1 MDEWV
6 PFQEGE
12 YVVERAFLLAHDE
25 SAVLLEDA
33 VISVFLNPREQRQLN
48 GSGRVRNLLLVKM
61 LDDWDEIDLFLDLG
75 GEFKYLLRDP
85 ILKGGKVFSA
95 NVRSVL
101 HFAPRSPWTQIRQE
115 EFKALLSRL
124 KFLSD

>member
-61 LDDWDEIDLFLDLG
+61 LDDWDEIDLLLDLG